1 MRKGRLRDVGR
12 SSAASSVVLV
22 IRVGGALLQMSLVAT
37 VALRFSPYEVG
48 LNGVLWSV
56 ALVARMTGAMGL
68 ETLGLK
74 MQAPLWAKGNSQ
86 AASSLALR
94 DFRVLFIGWSCLA
107 LLVGLVALAGGLAY
121 GWPGWWMV
129 ALVLVAANSG
139 VHRLLVLQLQAKD
152 QPIFGQFT
160 ESIVLPGLAL
170 VAALLAATFVP
181 EHFITLQVVPFVL
194 VSILLYFASP
204 CFRCREDPSGERIVW
219 RTALVMAAGSLLT
232 SLTSRAPIFF
242 LGMNSLAI
250 AGTYDIALRIQSV
263 GTLGTSAVTT
273 VYLAKISVA
282 LHQARTLV
290 RFIVE
295 AAILSLPIPA
305 FLLVFFVAVGQD
317 GLVSILG
324 PEYSG
329 AWSAAILLVV
339 ASIINAVTS
348 AMSHVL
354 ILAERE
360 RMYLCICAAQ
370 IFLVIGGAVLF
381 DANTAAEMAV
391 WVLMGEMLRSM
402 AMVVGFI
409 VYWRVLSTQSRQK
422 MRVRT

>member
-1 MRKGRLRDVGR
+1 
-12 SSAASSVVLV
+12 
-22 IRVGGALLQMSLVAT
+22 
-37 VALRFSPYEVG
+37 
-48 LNGVLWSV
+48 
-56 ALVARMTGAMGL
+56 
-68 ETLGLK
+68 
-74 MQAPLWAKGNSQ
+74 
-86 AASSLALR
+86 
-94 DFRVLFIGWSCLA
+94 
-107 LLVGLVALAGGLAY
+107 
-121 GWPGWWMV
+121 
-129 ALVLVAANSG
+129 
-139 VHRLLVLQLQAKD
+139 
-152 QPIFGQFT
+152 
-160 ESIVLPGLAL
+160 
-170 VAALLAATFVP
+170 
-181 EHFITLQVVPFVL
+181 
-194 VSILLYFASP
+194 
-204 CFRCREDPSGERIVW
+204 
-219 RTALVMAAGSLLT
+219 MAAGSLLT